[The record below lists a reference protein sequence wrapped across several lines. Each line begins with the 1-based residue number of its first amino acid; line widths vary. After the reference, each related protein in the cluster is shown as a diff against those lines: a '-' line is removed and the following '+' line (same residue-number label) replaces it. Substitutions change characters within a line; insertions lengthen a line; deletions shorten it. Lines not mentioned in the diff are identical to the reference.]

1 MLVRKLQFMKINEDS
16 QDSKRFIIRM
26 SPLRHCNIGMGEIQ
40 VKEPLPDL
48 KKNEVVFSN
57 KSECYCI
64 AMVDIVGSTQITSK
78 LYNSGKITKFY
89 TVFINEIANVVKY
102 HDGKILKTVGDGV
115 IFFFPQT
122 SNVEN
127 IEAFKQA
134 LECFV
139 GMVSSRQLI
148 NSELHKQLLPDI
160 SYRISAD
167 YGKLEVAMTKP

>member
-1 MLVRKLQFMKINEDS
+1 
-16 QDSKRFIIRM
+16 
-26 SPLRHCNIGMGEIQ
+26 MGEIH

-134 LECFV
+134 LE
-139 GMVSSRQLI
+139 
-148 NSELHKQLLPDI
+148 
-160 SYRISAD
+160 
-167 YGKLEVAMTKP
+167 